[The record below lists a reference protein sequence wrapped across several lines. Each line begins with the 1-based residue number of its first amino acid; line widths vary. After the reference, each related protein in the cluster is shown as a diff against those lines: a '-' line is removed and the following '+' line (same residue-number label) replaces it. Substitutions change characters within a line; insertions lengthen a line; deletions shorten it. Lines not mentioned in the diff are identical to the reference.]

1 MWSMGLSQSYK
12 WTLTDVVD
20 GAVTELQVDTY
31 WCGRWG
37 CHRATS
43 GHLLMWSMGLSQSYK
58 WTLTD
63 VVDGAVTELQVD
75 TYWCGRWGCHRTT
88 SGHLLM
94 WSMGLSQTYKWTL
107 TDVVDGTGTE
117 LAKELLCPESLQV
130 VDEVGPQVQHIV
142 ARVAVSL
149 LHNHSLATKERY
161 LNGNPQSTWP
171 STNDQ
176 HLQQGYNTQSTR
188 PTPMISLSLH
198 SKHQ

>member
-1 MWSMGLSQSYK
+1 MSVRWQHFIDHADTKQKPANVTRLSSRRSSAADRQSVKRDYK

-142 ARVAVSL
+142 A
-149 LHNHSLATKERY
+149 
-161 LNGNPQSTWP
+161 
-171 STNDQ
+171 
-176 HLQQGYNTQSTR
+176 
-188 PTPMISLSLH
+188 
-198 SKHQ
+198 